1 MPTSNLKQ
9 KTTRGLIWSFI
20 EKFSMY
26 GIQFILGLFIARI
39 LEPSHYGLVGMLA
52 IFMAFSAIF
61 IDSGFARALIQKQD
75 RTEADFSTVFYF
87 NLIISLVL
95 YGILFFSAPLIANF
109 YGEPQLVLITRVL
122 SLNFV
127 IQAFNIVQLT
137 KLAIEMDFKTRAI
150 INTFSVLISGVL
162 ALVMAYNG
170 CGVWSLIAQTLTKT
184 GITILLLLFI
194 KRWMP
199 KLIFSV
205 SSFRSLFRFGSKLLL
220 ASTLSS
226 LMYNLYSF
234 LIGKYF
240 SAKQLGYYT
249 KSLYFTNIIASTASE
264 VLHNVTFPVMSSVQ
278 DEQERLT
285 NIYRKLIKFTMFIV
299 APALLGFALIS
310 EPFIRLCLTEKW
322 LPAVPII
329 RWLCLARL
337 FIPINSL
344 NINLLNAKG
353 YSGLTLKIELIKA
366 PIVITSLIITIPLG
380 LKAIVIGQTIV
391 GVITFIIYAYF
402 PGKIVHYGPMKQL
415 KDMLPTFIATV
426 IMVLAVLPIIRLVPS
441 DFLKI
446 ILGIIVGF
454 AVYTLVSILQKRAEV
469 KEIYTLLVNLKNK
482 YFSKK

>member
-150 INTFSVLISGVL
+150 INTSSVLISGIL
-162 ALVMAYNG
+162 ALIMAYNG

-194 KRWMP
+194 KR
-199 KLIFSV
+199 
-205 SSFRSLFRFGSKLLL
+205 
-220 ASTLSS
+220 
-226 LMYNLYSF
+226 
-234 LIGKYF
+234 
-240 SAKQLGYYT
+240 
-249 KSLYFTNIIASTASE
+249 
-264 VLHNVTFPVMSSVQ
+264 
-278 DEQERLT
+278 
-285 NIYRKLIKFTMFIV
+285 
-299 APALLGFALIS
+299 
-310 EPFIRLCLTEKW
+310 
-322 LPAVPII
+322 
-329 RWLCLARL
+329 
-337 FIPINSL
+337 
-344 NINLLNAKG
+344 
-353 YSGLTLKIELIKA
+353 
-366 PIVITSLIITIPLG
+366 
-380 LKAIVIGQTIV
+380 
-391 GVITFIIYAYF
+391 
-402 PGKIVHYGPMKQL
+402 
-415 KDMLPTFIATV
+415 
-426 IMVLAVLPIIRLVPS
+426 
-441 DFLKI
+441 
-446 ILGIIVGF
+446 
-454 AVYTLVSILQKRAEV
+454 
-469 KEIYTLLVNLKNK
+469 
-482 YFSKK
+482 